1 MHETLGNSAE
11 KDGNGAAC
19 SAMFRNGAGRAGREA
34 APRLARRGSLGE
46 KDAKHSATIG
56 MDANGARCAKMGGED
71 AGFAGKEAAGTEECA
86 KCATMLGTDGVG
98 GALVA
103 PPSVPHLRIQDETRD
118 GVWHWGLARPKRAS
132 RWVLRF
138 SQFFFW
144 SFYEISLEKL
154 PHLPGWWMGV
164 PTL

>member
-1 MHETLGNSAE
+1 MAPDAPG
-11 KDGNGAAC
+11 
-19 SAMFRNGAGRAGREA
+19 GREA

-103 PPSVPHLRIQDETRD
+103 PPSVPHLWIQDEIHD
-118 GVWHWGLARPKRAS
+118 GVCHWGRARPKRAS
-132 RWVLRF
+132 HNC
-138 SQFFFW
+138 
-144 SFYEISLEKL
+144 LEVFTVFL
-154 PHLPGWWMGV
+154 LEF
-164 PTL
+164 L